1 MSIPKSHYFEA
12 RPATASRPRTVRLR
26 LGALELELQA
36 DRGVFAS
43 KGIDPGTMILLR
55 EAPPPPLSRDLL
67 EPAGAGRQGAAPRP
81 PAAVASAAQARRRR
95 LPGRAAQ
102 SGFRLAG
109 EVAGRARVRGDAA
122 PIEEGLPG
130 ARGEACPG
138 R

>member
-55 EAPPPPLSRDLL
+55 EAPPPPLSGDLL
-67 EPAGAGRQGAAPRP
+67 DLG
-81 PAAVASAAQARRRR
+81 
-95 LPGRAAQ
+95 
-102 SGFRLAG
+102 SGYG
-109 EVAGRARVRGDAA
+109 PIARVPGVCSEQEPPLEPHGSRDQVAA
-122 PIEEGLPG
+122 CHFAGQF
-130 ARGEACPG
+130 
-138 R
+138 